1 MVLFQEIIY
10 LKINMELVSQISRI
24 SKVKIT
30 NWVSL
35 FINIKTVVCVNFLNT
50 EYIPQ
55 DVLDYLHVILF
66 IKRITS
72 SLKTFI

>member
-35 FINIKTVVCVNFLNT
+35 FINIKTVVCVNFLKT

>member
-35 FINIKTVVCVNFLNT
+35 FINIKTVVSVNFLKT

>member
-1 MVLFQEIIY
+1 MLFQEIIY

-35 FINIKTVVCVNFLNT
+35 FINIKTVVSVNFLKT

>member
-1 MVLFQEIIY
+1 
-10 LKINMELVSQISRI
+10 MELVSQISRI

-35 FINIKTVVCVNFLNT
+35 FINIKTVVSVNFLKT